1 MPVEF
6 EKYRE
11 SRDDDDD
18 DDDFDWTLREGSN
31 AHTILSFL
39 AEHPEQEFTP
49 KEIHEATD
57 VTRGSVGKTLQRL
70 EERQLVRHAEPYWA
84 IGEDDRVG
92 AYLGM
97 LSSLD
102 TVTEREGIEDYDE
115 WREATNAE

>member
-11 SRDDDDD
+11 SRDDDD

-39 AEHPEQEFTP
+39 AEHPEQGFTP

-102 TVTEREGIEDYDE
+102 TVTEREGTEDYDE

>member
-6 EKYRE
+6 DEYRHSDE
-11 SRDDDDD
+11 R
-18 DDDFDWTLREGSN
+18 DDFDWTLREGSN

-39 AEHPEQEFTP
+39 AEYPDQGFTP

-57 VTRGSVGKTLQRL
+57 VARGSVGKTLQRL

-84 IGEDDRVG
+84 IGDDDRIG

-97 LSSLD
+97 VSSLD
-102 TVTEREGIEDYDE
+102 TIGEREGTERYDE
-115 WREATNAE
+115 WRNAADAGE

>member
-11 SRDDDDD
+11 SNDDDG
-18 DDDFDWTLREGSN
+18 FDWTLREGSN

-39 AEHPEQEFTP
+39 AEHPEQGFTP
-49 KEIHEATD
+49 KEIHE
-57 VTRGSVGKTLQRL
+57 VTGVARGSVGKTLQRL

-84 IGEDDRVG
+84 IGDDDHVG
-92 AYLGM
+92 SYLGM

-102 TVTEREGIEDYDE
+102 AVAEREGTEDYDE
-115 WREATNAE
+115 WREAADAGQ